1 MLPLFSTTMLP
12 LFSMTPGRCRRS
24 VPLHFPHSLTTL
36 TISVV
41 TALVTQ
47 LLYAQSVNAE
57 QALRP
62 NIVFILADDLGY
74 GDLAHAGGRAPT
86 PHCDRLA
93 REGLRFTDAHTS
105 SSVCTPTRYGILTG
119 RYNWRSRL
127 KKSVFFDPHD
137 QPLIPAARPT
147 VASLLKQ
154 QGYHTACIGK
164 WHLGI
169 GWKFLDDPPRL
180 TADQKGQGWDID
192 YTQPAVTPNANG
204 FDYFYGIQASLDMAP
219 YVYIENDK
227 AAAAAT
233 VTKAFHR
240 PGAASAD
247 FEAVDCLRQWAD
259 HSVAYINQR
268 AAAKERQPFFLYL
281 PLTSPH
287 TPIVPSQAW
296 QGKSGFGD
304 YGDFLMET
312 DWVVGEVLRALD
324 ENDLAQ
330 DTLVFFAADNG
341 CSPAAKIPD
350 LIKSGHKPNGDWR
363 GHKADIY
370 EGGHRVPF
378 LARWP
383 GHVKAGST
391 SDRTLCTTDLFATVA
406 EIVGQPNTAEDSF
419 SFLTT
424 LLGRAQD
431 ARGIT
436 IHHSI
441 NGSFA
446 IRRGNWKLC
455 LCPGSGGW
463 SAPRPNVALKN
474 DKLPPVQ
481 LYNLETDP
489 AEQANVQDRHPDV
502 VAELVGL
509 LAQAIKNGRTTP
521 GPRLENDGEPI
532 PFPERVVAAYPELA
546 N

>member
-1 MLPLFSTTMLP
+1 MSASTLAFHGHLRHAAT
-12 LFSMTPGRCRRS
+12 RRLLWER
-24 VPLHFPHSLTTL
+24 VAITTCWL
-36 TISVV
+36 AVV
-41 TALVTQ
+41 AAATYSPQAAL
-47 LLYAQSVNAE
+47 AQRE
-57 QALRP
+57 ERP
-62 NIVFILADDLGY
+62 NIVYILADDLGY
-74 GDLAHAGGRAPT
+74 GDLSHAGGKAPT

-93 REGLRFTDAHTS
+93 REGMRFSDAHTS

-127 KKSVFFDPHD
+127 KSSVFFDPHD
-137 QPLIPAARPT
+137 VPLIPASRPT

-169 GWKFLDDPPRL
+169 GWKFLDAPLPGKRG
-180 TADQKGQGWDID
+180 AKEQGWDID
-192 YTQPAVTPNANG
+192 YAAPAVTPNANG
-204 FDYFYGIQASLDMAP
+204 FDYFFGIQASLDMAP
-219 YVYIENDK
+219 YVYIKNDK
-227 AAAAAT
+227 AVTPAT

-240 PGAASAD
+240 PGAASVD
-247 FEAVDCLRQWAD
+247 FEAVDCLAQWAQ
-259 HSVAYINQR
+259 HSVRYIDER
-268 AAAKERQPFFLYL
+268 ARAEEHQPFFLYL

-287 TPIVPSQAW
+287 TPIVPSPRW
-296 QGKSGFGD
+296 QGKSGFGS

-312 DWVVGEVLRALD
+312 DWVVGEVLAALD
-324 ENDLAQ
+324 RHNLTN
-330 DTLVFFAADNG
+330 DTLVIFTADNG

-350 LIKSGHKPNGDWR
+350 LIRHGHKPNGDLR

-378 LARWP
+378 IVRWP
-383 GHVKAGST
+383 GHVAPASL

-406 EIVGQPNTAEDSF
+406 ELVGQPNTAEDSF
-419 SFLTT
+419 SFLPT
-424 LLGRAQD
+424 LRGNAQD

-446 IRRGNWKLC
+446 VRQGNWKLC

-463 SAPRPNVALKN
+463 SAPRPNAALKN
-474 DKLPPVQ
+474 RALPPVQ
-481 LYNLETDP
+481 LFDLQADP
-489 AEQANVQDRHPDV
+489 AERTNVQDQHPEV
-502 VAELVGL
+502 VEELVGR
-509 LAQAIKNGRTTP
+509 LADAIKNGRTTA
-521 GPRLENDGEPI
+521 GPILENDGGSNS
-532 PFPERVVAAYPELA
+532 FPARVLAAYPALA